1 MKILIAGANGQ
12 LARAFQKSL
21 QGSHYRVTAL
31 DKTQMDIGEM
41 SNVSEALSIY
51 KPDMVINCAA
61 YNFVDKAEED
71 EKIAF
76 RVNAEGVRNLASECR
91 KNGVFLVHYS
101 TDYVFDGTKEGLYT
115 EDDTPN
121 PLNKYARSK
130 LTGEQYLEEETDNF
144 LLFRVSW
151 VFGEGTQNFLHKLNE
166 WAMNKK
172 ILKIV
177 CDQVSIPTYTQDIVN
192 VTMFAI
198 GKGLKG
204 LYHLA
209 NSGYA
214 SRYEVARYYLEKL
227 GHDTLV
233 MPVTSAYF
241 PSPARRPY
249 FSALS
254 SQKLSEE
261 LNIDMPH
268 WKTGIDRYIE
278 ETMTGIQL

>member
-1 MKILIAGANGQ
+1 MKILISGASGQ
-12 LARAFQKSL
+12 LARAFQKLL
-21 QGSHYRVTAL
+21 QGAHYRVTAL
-31 DKTQMDIGEM
+31 DKTQMDIAE
-41 SNVSEALSIY
+41 VSSVSDALSVH
-51 KPDMVINCAA
+51 KPDIVINCAA

-71 EKIAF
+71 DTVAF
-76 RVNAEGVRNLASECR
+76 RVNAEGAGNLASECR
-91 KNGVFLVHYS
+91 KNGIFLVHYS

-115 EDDTPN
+115 EDDIPN

-130 LTGEQYLEEETDNF
+130 LSGERYLQEETDNF

-166 WAMNKK
+166 WAVNRK

-227 GHDTLV
+227 GHETLV

-241 PSPARRPY
+241 PSPVKRPY
-249 FSALS
+249 FSVLS

-261 LNIDMPH
+261 LNIAIPH

-278 ETMTGIQL
+278 ETMTGMRL